1 MPELGGESLPF
12 RSLVPCKGASQEESP
27 RFLRGLGQVEASA
40 APRREGV
47 RGDCGIE
54 GLLTDAMEDPPCRTH
69 TVLDP
74 SNHIP
79 GSCLMSTPQGAPA
92 TAALCALCGWSPARC
107 EHCRKHSRLG
117 SIHEFP

>member
-47 RGDCGIE
+47 RGDCGIG

-74 SNHIP
+74 PNHIP
-79 GSCLMSTPQGAPA
+79 GSCLMSTPPGSS
-92 TAALCALCGWSPARC
+92 C
-107 EHCRKHSRLG
+107 HSCSMCPVRL
-117 SIHEFP
+117 EPC